1 MKKYVVNLELKD
13 CYKTIELDN
22 LLSVIGFVIFAKLN
36 KTTNNYTITKRWKEL
51 KKWF

>member
-13 CYKTIELDN
+13 GYKTIELDN

-36 KTTNNYTITKRWKEL
+36 KVNNYTITKIKRR
-51 KKWF
+51 